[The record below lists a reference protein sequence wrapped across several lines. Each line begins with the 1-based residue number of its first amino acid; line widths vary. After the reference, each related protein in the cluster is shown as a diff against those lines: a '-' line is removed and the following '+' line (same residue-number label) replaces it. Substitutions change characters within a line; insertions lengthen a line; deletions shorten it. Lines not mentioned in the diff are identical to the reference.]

1 MLKIVIYMNDYW
13 DIFSKSGKVD
23 DYLRFK
29 GILEEERTNSNEPE
43 QYYGVDNKGA
53 ESRRE

>member
-1 MLKIVIYMNDYW
+1 MNDYW

-43 QYYGVDNKGA
+43 QDYGVDNKGA